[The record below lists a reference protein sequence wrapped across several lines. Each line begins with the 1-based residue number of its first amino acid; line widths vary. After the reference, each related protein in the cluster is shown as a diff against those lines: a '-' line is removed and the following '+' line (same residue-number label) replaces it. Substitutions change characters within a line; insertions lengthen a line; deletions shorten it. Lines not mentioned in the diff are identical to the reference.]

1 MMIRYIILSLL
12 LFAFNSIHAQDV
24 ITLRNGKVM
33 KVQIQEVNQKEIA
46 YRKADNTNGPLYK
59 IYTRDVLRI
68 DYESG
73 AVDNFADS
81 NEKSN
86 SLLGSKSLSNA
97 GRNILSIDAMS
108 LLFQNI
114 ELSYEFMP
122 GKDKKLGIRIPVSVN
137 MQGTSSNSNMIGNTR
152 NVFFSGVDLN
162 YYPLGQ
168 NTSSFFVGPSLRSG
182 SALNYN
188 EYYDPVTG
196 GYTNE
201 RLVSQYFSFLL
212 RFGYLYTPVEELS
225 IGTAFGLGTRR
236 YFNNIPQ
243 DAAGPAFSFQFSLGY
258 RF

>member
-1 MMIRYIILSLL
+1 MKRLILCLL
-12 LFAFNSIHAQDV
+12 LCNISFTLLSQDL
-24 ITLRNGKVM
+24 ITLRSGKTL
-33 KVQIQEVNQKEIA
+33 KVLIQEVNQKEIA
-46 YRKADNTNGPLYK
+46 YRKAENANGPLYK

-73 AVDNFADS
+73 AVDNFAES
-81 NEKSN
+81 NEKST
-86 SLLGSKSLSNA
+86 SLLGSRSLALA
-97 GRNILSIDAMS
+97 GRNILSIDAMA

-114 ELSYEFMP
+114 ELSYEHLV
-122 GKDKKLGIRIPVSVN
+122 GSNKKLGLRIPVSVN
-137 MQGTSSNSNMIGNTR
+137 MQGTSTNGNMLGNTR
-152 NVFFSGVDLN
+152 NVFYSGLDLN

-168 NTSSFFVGPSLRSG
+168 NTSSFFVGPSLRVG

-188 EYYDPVTG
+188 EYYDPLTG

-236 YFNNIPQ
+236 YFTNIPQ
-243 DAAGPAFSFQFSLGY
+243 EPAGPAFSFQFSLGY

>member
-1 MMIRYIILSLL
+1 MIRVVFCFLICHFSLN
-12 LFAFNSIHAQDV
+12 LFSQDL
-24 ITLRNGKVM
+24 ITLRSGKTL

-46 YRKADNTNGPLYK
+46 YRKAENANGPLYK

-73 AVDNFADS
+73 AVDNFAES
-81 NEKSN
+81 QEKST
-86 SLLGSKSLSNA
+86 SLLSSRSLTAA
-97 GRNILSIDAMS
+97 GRNIISIDAMA

-114 ELSYEFMP
+114 ELSYEYLA
-122 GKDKKLGIRIPVSVN
+122 GIDKKLGIRVPVSVN
-137 MQGTSSNSNMIGNTR
+137 MQGTSTNGNMLGNTR
-152 NVFFSGVDLN
+152 NVFYSGLDLN

-168 NTSSFFVGPSLRSG
+168 NTSSFFVGPSLRMG

-188 EYYDPVTG
+188 EYYDPLTG

-236 YFNNIPQ
+236 YFMNIPQ
-243 DAAGPAFSFQFSLGY
+243 EAAGPAFSFQFSLGY

>member
-1 MMIRYIILSLL
+1 MIRVVFCILICHFSLN
-12 LFAFNSIHAQDV
+12 LFSQDL
-24 ITLRNGKVM
+24 ITLRSGKTL

-46 YRKADNTNGPLYK
+46 YRKAENANGPLYK

-73 AVDNFADS
+73 AVDNFAES
-81 NEKSN
+81 QEKST
-86 SLLGSKSLSNA
+86 SLLSSRSLTAA
-97 GRNILSIDAMS
+97 GRNIISIDAMA

-114 ELSYEFMP
+114 ELSYEYLA
-122 GKDKKLGIRIPVSVN
+122 GIDKKLGIRVPVSVN
-137 MQGTSSNSNMIGNTR
+137 MQGTSTNGNMLGNTR
-152 NVFFSGVDLN
+152 NVFYSGLDLN

-168 NTSSFFVGPSLRSG
+168 NTSSFFVGPSLRMG

-188 EYYDPVTG
+188 EYYDPLTG

-236 YFNNIPQ
+236 YFTNIPQ
-243 DAAGPAFSFQFSLGY
+243 EAAGPAFSFQFSLGY

>member
-1 MMIRYIILSLL
+1 MIRVVFCILICHFSLN
-12 LFAFNSIHAQDV
+12 LFSQDL
-24 ITLRNGKVM
+24 ITLRSGKTLT
-33 KVQIQEVNQKEIA
+33 VQIQEVNQKEIA
-46 YRKADNTNGPLYK
+46 YRKVENANGPLYK

-73 AVDNFADS
+73 AVDNFAEAQ
-81 NEKSN
+81 EKST
-86 SLLGSKSLSNA
+86 SLLSSRSLTAA
-97 GRNILSIDAMS
+97 GRNIFSIDAMA

-114 ELSYEFMP
+114 ELSYEYLA
-122 GKDKKLGIRIPVSVN
+122 GIDKKLGIRVPFSVN
-137 MQGTSSNSNMIGNTR
+137 MQGTSTNGNMLGNTR
-152 NVFFSGVDLN
+152 NVFYSGLDLN

-168 NTSSFFVGPSLRSG
+168 NTSSFFVGPSLRMG

-188 EYYDPVTG
+188 EYYDPLTG

-236 YFNNIPQ
+236 YFMNIPQ
-243 DAAGPAFSFQFSLGY
+243 EAAGPAFSFQFSLGY

>member
-1 MMIRYIILSLL
+1 LL
-12 LFAFNSIHAQDV
+12 LFAFNAIHAQDV

-46 YRKADNTNGPLYK
+46 YRKAENANGPLYK

-122 GKDKKLGIRIPVSVN
+122 GKEKKLGIRIPISVN

-182 SALNYN
+182 SSLNYN

>member
-1 MMIRYIILSLL
+1 LL
-12 LFAFNSIHAQDV
+12 LCNFSFGLFSQDL
-24 ITLRNGKVM
+24 ITLRSGKTL
-33 KVQIQEVNQKEIA
+33 KVLIQEVNQKEIA
-46 YRKADNTNGPLYK
+46 YRKAENAKGPLYK

-73 AVDNFADS
+73 AVDNFAEPQ
-81 NEKSN
+81 EKASTLMGSR
-86 SLLGSKSLSNA
+86 SLASA
-97 GRNILSIDAMS
+97 GRNILSIDAMA

-114 ELSYEFMP
+114 ELSYEYLA
-122 GKDKKLGIRIPVSVN
+122 GADKKLGLRIPVSVN
-137 MQGTSSNSNMIGNTR
+137 MQGTSTNGNMLGNTR
-152 NVFFSGVDLN
+152 NVFYSGLDLN

-168 NTSSFFVGPSLRSG
+168 NTSSFFVGPSLRVG
-182 SALNYN
+182 SALNFN

-236 YFNNIPQ
+236 YFTNIPQ
-243 DAAGPAFSFQFSLGY
+243 EPAGPAFSFQFSLGY

>member
-1 MMIRYIILSLL
+1 MLL
-12 LFAFNSIHAQDV
+12 CNFSFGLFSQDL
-24 ITLRNGKVM
+24 ITLRSGKTL
-33 KVQIQEVNQKEIA
+33 KVLIQEVNQKEIA
-46 YRKADNTNGPLYK
+46 YRKAENAKGPLYK

-73 AVDNFADS
+73 AVDNFAEPQ
-81 NEKSN
+81 EKASTLMGSR
-86 SLLGSKSLSNA
+86 SLASA
-97 GRNILSIDAMS
+97 GRNILSIDAMA

-114 ELSYEFMP
+114 ELSYEYLA
-122 GKDKKLGIRIPVSVN
+122 GADKKLGLRIPVSVN
-137 MQGTSSNSNMIGNTR
+137 MQGTSTNGNMLGNTR
-152 NVFFSGVDLN
+152 NVFYSGLDLN

-168 NTSSFFVGPSLRSG
+168 NTSSFFVGPSLRVG
-182 SALNYN
+182 SALNFN

-236 YFNNIPQ
+236 YFTNIPQ
-243 DAAGPAFSFQFSLGY
+243 EPAGPAFSFQFSLGY